1 MESFLVKYL
10 LDTHAA
16 IWAAEEDPK
25 LGQQARRALLASDA
39 GDALISDITLLEI
52 SMLVKKGKI
61 QIQISSSEY
70 LRRLQFLYPPVRI
83 TPNIATLAMDLPLPY
98 GDPFDRI
105 IVATASELQL
115 TLITKD
121 QHIIESKLAPTLW

>member
-1 MESFLVKYL
+1 MESVPVKYL

-16 IWAAEEDPK
+16 IWAAEEDPMLSQRAK
-25 LGQQARRALLASDA
+25 LALLASAAD
-39 GDALISDITLLEI
+39 DVLISDITLLEI

-61 QIQISSSEY
+61 QIQISTSEY

-83 TPNIATLAMDLPLPY
+83 TPNIATLAMDIPLPH

-105 IVATASELQL
+105 IVATVSELRL

-121 QHIIESKLAPTLW
+121 QHITESKLVPTLW

>member
-1 MESFLVKYL
+1 MESVFVRYL

-25 LGQQARRALLASDA
+25 LGQRAKLALRATAA
-39 GDALISDITLLEI
+39 GEALTSDITLLEI
-52 SMLVKKGKI
+52 SMLVKTGKV
-61 QIQISSSEY
+61 QIQISTSEY

-83 TPNIATLAMDLPLPY
+83 TPNIATLAMDLPIPH

-105 IVATASELQL
+105 IVATASELQFTLL
-115 TLITKD
+115 TKN
-121 QHIIESKLAPTLW
+121 QHIVESKLVPTLW

>member
-1 MESFLVKYL
+1 VKYL

-16 IWAAEEDPK
+16 IWAAEDDPK
-25 LGQQARRALLASDA
+25 LGQRAKLALRASAA

-61 QIQISSSEY
+61 QIQISTSEY
-70 LRRLQFLYPPVRI
+70 LRRLQFLYLPVRI
-83 TPNIATLAMDLPLPY
+83 TPNIATLAMNLSLPQ

-115 TLITKD
+115 TLVTKD
-121 QHIIESKLAPTLW
+121 QHITESNLAPTLW

>member
-1 MESFLVKYL
+1 MESVAVKYL

-25 LGQQARRALLASDA
+25 LSQPAKLALLASAAD
-39 GDALISDITLLEI
+39 DVLISDITLLEI

-61 QIQISSSEY
+61 QLQISTSEY

-83 TPNIATLAMDLPLPY
+83 TPTIATLAMDIPLPH

-105 IVATASELQL
+105 IVATVSELRL

-121 QHIIESKLAPTLW
+121 QHITKSKLVPTLW

>member
-1 MESFLVKYL
+1 MECVPVKYL

-25 LGQQARRALLASDA
+25 LGQRAKLALRASAA

-61 QIQISSSEY
+61 QIQISTSEY
-70 LRRLQFLYPPVRI
+70 LRRLQCLYPPVRI
-83 TPNIATLAMDLPLPY
+83 TPNIATLAMNLPLPQ

-115 TLITKD
+115 TLVTKD
-121 QHIIESKLAPTLW
+121 QHIMESNLAPTLW

>member
-1 MESFLVKYL
+1 MESVSVKYL

-16 IWAAEEDPK
+16 IWAAEEDTE
-25 LGQQARRALLASDA
+25 LGQRAKLALLASAA
-39 GDALISDITLLEI
+39 GDALISAITLLEI

-61 QIQISSSEY
+61 QIQISTSEY

-83 TPNIATLAMDLPLPY
+83 TPNIATLAMDLHLPH

-115 TLITKD
+115 TLLTKD
-121 QHIIESKLAPTLW
+121 HHIMESKLVPTLW

>member
-1 MESFLVKYL
+1 MKYL

-25 LGQQARRALLASDA
+25 LSQRAKRALLASAAD
-39 GDALISDITLLEI
+39 DALVSEITLLEI
-52 SMLVKKGKI
+52 AMLVKKGKI
-61 QIQISSSEY
+61 QIQISTSEY
-70 LRRLQFLYPPVRI
+70 LRRLQCLYPPVRI
-83 TPNIATLAMDLPLPY
+83 TPTIATVAMDIPLPN

-121 QHIIESKLAPTLW
+121 QHITKSKLVPTLW

>member
-1 MESFLVKYL
+1 MECVPVKYL

-25 LGQQARRALLASDA
+25 LGQRAKLALRASAA

-61 QIQISSSEY
+61 HIQISTSEY
-70 LRRLQFLYPPVRI
+70 LKRLQSLYPPVRI
-83 TPNIATLAMDLPLPY
+83 TPNIATLAMNLPLPQ

-115 TLITKD
+115 GQFHENRL
-121 QHIIESKLAPTLW
+121 

>member
-1 MESFLVKYL
+1 MEFVSVKYL

-25 LGQQARRALLASDA
+25 LGQRAKLSLLASA
-39 GDALISDITLLEI
+39 TGDALISEITLLEI

-61 QIQISSSEY
+61 QIQISTSEY
-70 LRRLQFLYPPVRI
+70 LRRLQLLYPPVRI
-83 TPNIATLAMDLPLPY
+83 TPTIATLSMDLPLPQ

-105 IVATASELQL
+105 IVATARELQL
-115 TLITKD
+115 TMVTKD
-121 QHIIESKLAPTLW
+121 QHIMESKLVPTLW

>member
-1 MESFLVKYL
+1 MESVSVKYL

-25 LGQQARRALLASDA
+25 LGQRAKLALLASAADE
-39 GDALISDITLLEI
+39 ALISDITLLEI
-52 SMLVKKGKI
+52 SMLVKKGTI
-61 QIQISSSEY
+61 QIQISTSEY
-70 LRRLQFLYPPVRI
+70 LRRLQFLYPLARI
-83 TPNIATLAMDLPLPY
+83 TPTIATLAMDIPLPQ

-115 TLITKD
+115 TLVTGD
-121 QHIIESKLAPTLW
+121 QHITESKLVPILW

>member
-1 MESFLVKYL
+1 MECVPVKYL

-25 LGQQARRALLASDA
+25 LGHRAKLALRASAA

-61 QIQISSSEY
+61 QIQISTSEY
-70 LRRLQFLYPPVRI
+70 LKRLQFLYPPVRI
-83 TPNIATLAMDLPLPY
+83 TPNIATLAMNLPLPQA
-98 GDPFDRI
+98 DPFDRI

-115 TLITKD
+115 TLVTQD
-121 QHIIESKLAPTLW
+121 QHISESNLAATLW

>member
-1 MESFLVKYL
+1 MGSVPVKYL

-16 IWAAEEDPK
+16 IWAAEDHPMLSQRAK
-25 LGQQARRALLASDA
+25 LALLALA
-39 GDALISDITLLEI
+39 AEDALISDITLLEI

-61 QIQISSSEY
+61 QIQISTSEY
-70 LRRLQFLYPPVRI
+70 LRRLQILYPPVRI
-83 TPNIATLAMDLPLPY
+83 TPNIASLAMDIPLPH

-105 IVATASELQL
+105 IVATVSELQL

-121 QHIIESKLAPTLW
+121 QHLTERKLVPTLW

>member
-1 MESFLVKYL
+1 MGCVPVKYL

-16 IWAAEEDPK
+16 IWAAEDDPK
-25 LGQQARRALLASDA
+25 LGQRAKLALRASAA

-61 QIQISSSEY
+61 QIQISTSEY
-70 LRRLQFLYPPVRI
+70 LKRLQFLYPPVRI
-83 TPNIATLAMDLPLPY
+83 TPNIATLAMNLSLPQ

-115 TLITKD
+115 TLVTKD
-121 QHIIESKLAPTLW
+121 QHITESNLAPTLW